1 MDHMSYLVKYR
12 HCHPTNFEQISNF
25 ESNFERYI
33 QSFFFFVYLCL
44 FCTMEHQEKQ
54 HNQMIKLSTI
64 SYNNPSVIKIG
75 NLVLL
80 MIFKYFFTE

>member
-33 QSFFFFVYLCL
+33 QSFFFFCL
-44 FCTMEHQEKQ
+44 FVFILYHGASRKTTQP
-54 HNQMIKLSTI
+54 ND
-64 SYNNPSVIKIG
+64 KIIYD
-75 NLVLL
+75 LL
-80 MIFKYFFTE
+80 QQPVCN

>member
-33 QSFFFFVYLCL
+33 QSFFFFCL
-44 FCTMEHQEKQ
+44 FVFILDH
-54 HNQMIKLSTI
+54 
-64 SYNNPSVIKIG
+64 G
-75 NLVLL
+75 A
-80 MIFKYFFTE
+80 